1 MGLDVVEQQVGSWNG
16 ISTSPHRFGGVEFN
30 LAGREIGHLHR
41 NGMADISF
49 NKAIR
54 DQLVAEGKAEPHHI
68 LPDTGWITFY
78 MRTDADVDAVIW
90 LFRLAYLFHAARGR
104 SRTAGLVDVENELQN
119 LHLSDGLQRVLK
131 DLLAK
136 L

>member
-1 MGLDVVEQQVGSWNG
+1 MHLDVIEQQVSSWNG
-16 ISTSPHRFGGVEFN
+16 VSTSTHRFGGVEFN
-30 LAGREIGHLHR
+30 LAGREIGHLHH

-68 LPDTGWITFY
+68 LPGTGWITFY
-78 MRTDADVDAVIW
+78 IHSDADKDPAIW

-104 SRTAGLVDVENELQN
+104 SRTAGLVDVEDELQN
-119 LHLSDGLQRVLK
+119 LHLSDGLQRVLN

-136 L
+136 R